1 MNTLSAPICRL
12 SRFNNQGATIAKKN
26 IKTAYFMT
34 LHELSLLLETNA
46 KNCTQEFQRIFHG
59 RGGLWEEY
67 KHLTVDSIDT
77 VISAAFYAPKE
88 DEEAIIE
95 MLQELMQNTRHDT
108 LVVQRRYKGG
118 TPSEV
123 VREELP
129 QELYAIENGMRFKL
143 NLLSNQNSGY
153 FPDMKN
159 GRAFVA
165 AHAKDK
171 RVLNL
176 FSYTCA
182 FSVAALKG
190 GAHSV
195 VNVDMSKGALSI
207 GKANHALNG
216 VDTRGSS
223 FLPYNILKSFSGLKK
238 KGPYDMIIIDP
249 PSFQRGSFEATK
261 DYVKLVRNLDALAN
275 EECIVLAC
283 LNAPE
288 LTSDFI
294 VSLFQE
300 HAPAFSF
307 SHRLEN
313 LSSFAS
319 SDEEKSLKN
328 IVFVKKN
335 AGFAIQ

>member
-1 MNTLSAPICRL
+1 
-12 SRFNNQGATIAKKN
+12 
-26 IKTAYFMT
+26 MT
-34 LHELSLLLETNA
+34 LDELFGLLRA
-46 KNCTQEFQRIFHG
+46 NCENLTPEFQRIFHG

-123 VREELP
+123 VRGELP

-207 GKANHALNG
+207 GKANHAING

-261 DYVKLVRNLDALAN
+261 DYVKLVRNLDALTD
-275 EECIVLAC
+275 EGCVVLAC

-288 LTSDFI
+288 LASDFI
-294 VSLFQE
+294 VSLFKE

-313 LSSFAS
+313 LTDFAS
-319 SDEEKSLKN
+319 NDEEKSLKN